1 MKNRKSSK
9 LLALG
14 LVFALGLGMS
24 TALAAVSV
32 APATTKVTVDGQAVE
47 VEAYNIDNGN
57 NYFKLRDFASN
68 LDFGLTWDAA
78 TDTAAIDTSAHYKPD
93 ATQLITGNWA
103 PATRARIQAVID
115 ENADSGKYVVFDFDN
130 TSVIFDVEEAL
141 LIYQIENLAFKIDPD
156 DMADVLETQIPDL
169 TAPVGTTVDG
179 EDVSVEEL
187 VADLTSDYAWLYENY
202 EGFGAGGAYG
212 LEYIHATNQYQDF
225 AAKLRYMYSAVG
237 DTFDASVSY
246 PWVTYL
252 FTGMTSQEVYDLA
265 AESHAYW
272 AAYGR
277 YASETWTSPVE
288 LPGEAGVVSVSFNTG
303 LTFTDEL
310 KDLYATLMA
319 NNIDVYIIS
328 ASYIDVIQAA
338 NQTMGYNVPA
348 ENVFAM
354 RNKVDEEGRYI
365 NEYDYDW
372 GGEGLYA
379 QTQAAGKSTI
389 ITNFI
394 APKYDGAG
402 PLMVFGDSAGDW
414 NMMTDWMD
422 DGDTVLGVIFNRYRK
437 PSSDPIWEGS
447 NEAAQ
452 TIGDAD
458 ARFVLQGRNENT
470 GELRPSEKSILLG
483 STEEVLVRP
492 AA

>member
-338 NQTMGYNVPA
+338 NQTMGYNVPE

-492 AA
+492 AE

>member
-1 MKNRKSSK
+1 MKNRKSTK

-24 TALAAVSV
+24 TAFAALSV
-32 APATTKVTVDGQAVE
+32 VPATTKVTVDGQAVE

-57 NYFKLRDFASN
+57 NYFKLRDFATN

-78 TDTAAIDTSAHYKPD
+78 TDTAAIDTTAHYKPD
-93 ATQLITGNWA
+93 AKQLIAGNWA

-115 ENADSGKYVVFDFDN
+115 EYAGQDRYVVFDFDN

-141 LIYQIENLAFKIDPD
+141 LIYQIENLAFKIDP
-156 DMADVLETQIPDL
+156 ADLEGVLETQIPDL
-169 TAPVGTTVDG
+169 NSPVGKTVDDK
-179 EDVSVEEL
+179 DVTVAQL
-187 VADLTSDYAWLYENY
+187 VADITSDYKWLYENY
-202 EGFGAGGAYG
+202 EGFGAGGKYG
-212 LEYIHATNQYQDF
+212 LDYIHATNQYQDF

-483 STEEVLVRP
+483 TTEEVLVRP